1 MRPSTTGTI
10 ARRYEA
16 SSSIGSKVVES
27 RLEGTI
33 RRSLAVAVVLMCFG
47 GALVSLGVPDA
58 LAADPYVAIID
69 IDDAISPSTSRFLS
83 RAIDSAADSDAVLL
97 LVRLDTPGGL
107 LDATRDMV
115 DSITNAQIPVVVY
128 VAPTGAHAASAGTF
142 ITAAAHIAAMAPI
155 TNIGAATPISI
166 GEELPETLARKA
178 AQDAAALLRSIAV
191 ARGRNADALEATV
204 LEARAYD
211 ASEALELGI
220 VDLLAEDIGDLL
232 RQLDG
237 RSVVMGD
244 GSEISLQTVGPVVRR
259 IRQTPLERVLAFLA
273 DPNIA
278 FTLVSLGFIAI
289 FVEWVLPG
297 LWGPGI
303 IGVIAL
309 ALGFVALGN
318 LPVNWV
324 GVALMAFAMG
334 LFFLEIRA
342 PGISIFGVSGV
353 IAFVIGG
360 FLLFGGFT
368 PALPSAP
375 GTPGYGV
382 NTFLLAGVVA
392 AMAALLGF
400 VIRDL
405 EVARQIAGRGDVTH
419 EPIEGQI
426 GTVTTELSPQ
436 GEVYV
441 AGEMWSAVSDDG
453 EAIEEGVS
461 IIVAETEGLTLRV
474 FRESEVWD

>member
-1 MRPSTTGTI
+1 M
-10 ARRYEA
+10 
-16 SSSIGSKVVES
+16 
-27 RLEGTI
+27 
-33 RRSLAVAVVLMCFG
+33 RRSLAVAVVLMCFA
-47 GALVSLGVPDA
+47 GALVSLGLPDA
-58 LAADPYVAIID
+58 SAADPHVAIID

-83 RAIDSAADSDAVLL
+83 RAIDSATDSGAVLL

-115 DSITNAQIPVVVY
+115 DAITNADIPVVVY

-142 ITAAAHIAAMAPI
+142 ITAAAHVAAMAPI
-155 TNIGAATPISI
+155 TNIGAATPIAI
-166 GEELPETLARKA
+166 GDELPETLARKA
-178 AQDAAALLRSIAV
+178 AQDAAALLRSIAE
-191 ARGRNADALEATV
+191 ARGRNAEALEATV
-204 LEARAYD
+204 LEAKAYD

-220 VDLLAEDIGDLL
+220 VDLLADNVSDLL
-232 RQLDG
+232 LQLNG
-237 RSVVMGD
+237 RAVVMGD
-244 GSEISLQTVGPVVRR
+244 GSEITLQTDGPAVRK

-324 GVALMAFAMG
+324 GVGLMAFAMG
-334 LFFLEIRA
+334 LFFLEVQA
-342 PGISIFGVSGV
+342 PGIGIFGVSGV

-368 PALPSAP
+368 PTLPSAP
-375 GTPGYGV
+375 GAPGYRV
-382 NTFLLAGVVA
+382 NVFLLAGIVA

-400 VIRDL
+400 VVRDL
-405 EVARQIAGRGDVTH
+405 AMARQIARRGNPTR

-426 GTVTTELSPQ
+426 GTVTAELSPH
-436 GEVYV
+436 GSVHV
-441 AGEMWSAVSDDG
+441 AGEVWSAVSDDG
-453 EAIEEGVS
+453 GPIEEGASV
-461 IIVAETEGLTLRV
+461 IVAEAEGLTLRV
-474 FRESEVWD
+474 FRESEVGD

>member
-1 MRPSTTGTI
+1 M
-10 ARRYEA
+10 
-16 SSSIGSKVVES
+16 
-27 RLEGTI
+27 

-47 GALVSLGVPDA
+47 GALVSLGIPDA
-58 LAADPYVAIID
+58 LAADPDIAIID

-83 RAIDSAADSDAVLL
+83 RAIDSAVDSDAAIL
-97 LVRLDTPGGL
+97 LVRLNTPGGL

-115 DSITNAQIPVVVY
+115 DAITNAQVPVVVY

-142 ITAAAHIAAMAPI
+142 ITAAAHVAAMAPI
-155 TNIGAATPISI
+155 TNIGAATPIAV
-166 GEELPETLARKA
+166 GDELPETLARKV
-178 AQDAAALLRSIAV
+178 AQDAAALLRSIAE

-204 LEARAYD
+204 LEARAYN
-211 ASEALELGI
+211 ATEALELGI
-220 VDLLAEDIGDLL
+220 VDLIAEDVGDLL

-237 RSVVMGD
+237 RSVIMGD
-244 GSEISLQTVGPVVRR
+244 GSEVSLQTVGSGVRR

-278 FTLVSLGFIAI
+278 FTLVSFGFIAI

-324 GVALMAFAMG
+324 GVGLMAFAMG
-334 LFFLEIRA
+334 LFYLEMQA
-342 PGISIFGVSGV
+342 PGIGIFGVSGV
-353 IAFVIGG
+353 IAFIIGG

-375 GTPGYGV
+375 GAPDIRV
-382 NTFLLAGVVA
+382 SPFLLAGIAA

-405 EVARQIAGRGDVTH
+405 AVARRIAGRGDVTH

-426 GTVTTELSPQ
+426 GTVTAELSPQ
-436 GEVYV
+436 GSVHV
-441 AGEMWSAVSDDG
+441 AGEVWSAVSDDG
-453 EAIEEGVS
+453 EPIEKGVS
-461 IIVAETEGLTLRV
+461 VIVAETEGLTLRV
-474 FRESEVWD
+474 FRETEVGD

>member
-1 MRPSTTGTI
+1 MRPSTIGTI
-10 ARRYEA
+10 VRRYEA
-16 SSSIGSKVVES
+16 STFIGTKVIELW
-27 RLEGTI
+27 LEGSM
-33 RRSLAVAVVLMCFG
+33 RRSLAVAVMLTCFG
-47 GALVSLGVPDA
+47 GALVSLGIPDA
-58 LAADPYVAIID
+58 IAADTYVAIIE

-83 RAIDSAADSDAVLL
+83 RAIDSAADSGAVLL

-115 DSITNAQIPVVVY
+115 DSITKAQIPVVVY

-142 ITAAAHIAAMAPI
+142 ITVAAHVAAMAPI
-155 TNIGAATPISI
+155 SNIGAATPIAI
-166 GEELPETLARKA
+166 GEEFPETLARKA
-178 AQDAAALLRSIAV
+178 AQDAAALLRSIAD

-211 ASEALELGI
+211 ASEALDLGI

-237 RSVVMGD
+237 RSIVMDD
-244 GSEISLQTVGPVVRR
+244 GSEISLQTVGPAVRR
-259 IRQTPLERVLAFLA
+259 IRQTPLERVLSFLA

-278 FTLVSLGFIAI
+278 FTLVSLGFMAI

-309 ALGFVALGN
+309 ALGLVALGN

-324 GVALMAFAMG
+324 GVGLMAFAMG
-334 LFFLEIRA
+334 LFFLEMQA
-342 PGISIFGVSGV
+342 PGIGIFGVSGV

-368 PALPSAP
+368 PVLPSAP
-375 GTPGYGV
+375 GAPGYGV
-382 NTFLLAGVVA
+382 NTFLLVGVVA

-405 EVARQIAGRGDVTH
+405 AVARQIGGRGDVTH
-419 EPIEGQI
+419 EPIEGRI
-426 GTVTTELSPQ
+426 GTVTAELSPQ
-436 GEVYV
+436 GEVHV
-441 AGEMWSAVSDDG
+441 AGERWRAVSDDG
-453 EAIEEGVS
+453 VVIEEGASV
-461 IIVAETEGLTLRV
+461 IVAEAEGLTLRV
-474 FRESEVWD
+474 YRESEVGD

>member
-1 MRPSTTGTI
+1 M
-10 ARRYEA
+10 
-16 SSSIGSKVVES
+16 
-27 RLEGTI
+27 EGTL
-33 RRSLAVAVVLMCFG
+33 RRSLAVAVVLMGFG
-47 GALVSLGVPDA
+47 GALVSLGLPDA
-58 LAADPYVAIID
+58 SAADPHIAIID

-83 RAIDSAADSDAVLL
+83 RAIDSAADSGAVLL

-115 DSITNAQIPVVVY
+115 DSITNAPIPVVVY

-142 ITAAAHIAAMAPI
+142 ITAAAHVAAMAPI
-155 TNIGAATPISI
+155 TNIGAATPIAV
-166 GEELPETLARKA
+166 GDELPETLARKV
-178 AQDAAALLRSIAV
+178 AQDAAALLRSIAQ

-220 VDLLAEDIGDLL
+220 IDLLADDIGDLL
-232 RQLDG
+232 LQLDG
-237 RSVVMGD
+237 RTVVMGD
-244 GSEISLQTVGPVVRR
+244 GSEVSLQTDGPAIRK
-259 IRQTPLERVLAFLA
+259 IRQTPLEQVLAFLA

-278 FTLVSLGFIAI
+278 FTLVSLGFLAI

-324 GVALMAFAMG
+324 GVGLMAFAMG
-334 LFFLEIRA
+334 LFYLEMQA
-342 PGISIFGVSGV
+342 PGIGIFGVSGV
-353 IAFVIGG
+353 IAFIIGG

-375 GTPGYGV
+375 GAPDIRV
-382 NTFLLAGVVA
+382 SPFLLAGIAA

-405 EVARQIAGRGDVTH
+405 AVARRIAGRGDVTH

-426 GTVTTELSPQ
+426 GTVTAELSPQ
-436 GEVYV
+436 GSVHV
-441 AGEMWSAVSDDG
+441 AGEVWSAVSDDG
-453 EAIEEGVS
+453 EPIEKGVS
-461 IIVAETEGLTLRV
+461 VIVAETEGLTLRV
-474 FRESEVWD
+474 FRETEVGD